1 MTADDPTA
9 ERAADAPR
17 VPSDGPRLARDVV
30 AFGHE
35 IGRVLSDGR
44 IIGRAEP
51 YAKVFPSSREVK
63 RVVGVTAWAVLEDIA
78 LDAQL
83 DDRGR
88 LVAHTNVRRIADNLG
103 LSKNAVTRHLS
114 RLRVYGFVL
123 HEEQR
128 ETSTGRYVAS
138 WYVLDPSACI
148 ERFTTTPTLHQTGG
162 NLLVS
167 PRPTIGDKAPV
178 EPCPTS
184 GDTDPEDPRPL
195 SWDTA
200 ETATVSHVTGHRDMG
215 QCKDGAAVEEEQQ
228 LLNTQ
233 EPDLSGV
240 VGQLVGVGLDAVAAE
255 GLIAAHGQELVESAL
270 AALPWD
276 RVRNPAGWLVKAVRD
291 GWAVQAEQRR
301 QRELQPAR
309 MIPEYEP
316 PSVEPER
323 LAHEAWAA
331 FAVTVLDD
339 RSLAEA
345 VAKVTTP
352 VAGIRRRSAPVAIGE
367 LGGWAAQAFAA
378 SHGGSL
384 RDALADALPD
394 AGPVPFDRDLSLVE
408 IPAVEV
414 APDWQTRLAE
424 AVKFADA
431 QRVIAAD
438 PPNQSERQ
446 GHAELE
452 VGR

>member
-1 MTADDPTA
+1 MTGHPIIDPT
-9 ERAADAPR
+9 
-17 VPSDGPRLARDVV
+17 SDGRDSAAGGPTQARDVV
-30 AFGHE
+30 AFGQE

-63 RVVGVTAWAVLEDIA
+63 RAVGVTAWAVLEDIA

-103 LSKNAVTRHLS
+103 LSKNAVTKHLG

-128 ETSTGRYVAS
+128 ETRSGRYVAS

-148 ERFTTTPTLHQTGG
+148 ERFTTTPTLEHDRENG
-162 NLLVS
+162 LVS
-167 PRPTIGDKAPV
+167 PCPTIGDTAAGD
-178 EPCPTS
+178 PCPTS
-184 GDTDPEDPRPL
+184 WDTESDDPRPM
-195 SWDTA
+195 SWDTG
-200 ETATVSHVTGHRDMG
+200 ETATVSHVTGHREMG
-215 QCKDGAAVEEEQQ
+215 QCKDSAVAEEEHLQHAR
-228 LLNTQ
+228 
-233 EPDLSGV
+233 EADPAGV
-240 VGQLVGVGLDAVAAE
+240 VDRLVEVGLDAAAAE
-255 GLIAAHGQELVESAL
+255 SLLAEHGQELVEAAL

-291 GWAVQAEQRR
+291 GWAVEAQQRR
-301 QRELQPAR
+301 QREVQPSPR
-309 MIPEYEP
+309 VPDYEP
-316 PSVEPER
+316 PSVEPEG

-345 VAKVTTP
+345 IAKVTTP
-352 VAGIRRRSAPVAIGE
+352 VAGIGRRSVPVAVGE
-367 LGGWAAQAFAA
+367 LGGWAASAFAA
-378 SHGGSL
+378 SCGGSL
-384 RDALADALPD
+384 RDALTDALPD
-394 AGPVPFDRDLSLVE
+394 AEPVPFDRSLSFVE
-408 IPAVEV
+408 IPAVDV
-414 APDWQTRLAE
+414 APDWQTRLAD

-431 QRVIAAD
+431 QRDIAAEPQNPGRRRD
-438 PPNQSERQ
+438 AQ
-446 GHAELE
+446 LE
-452 VGR
+452 VAR